1 MDTRVKPAYDDL
13 VRCEAMRFKSNA
25 TILAAGISRVQAGV
39 FMSLPLPSA
48 VDQTSVSRNRLIL
61 VVYTAA
67 IFTSAL
73 LLFSVQPLFT
83 KMVLPRLG
91 GSPAVWSVAMVFFQ
105 SLLLGG
111 YAYAHYLMQV
121 RGRIVPVAV
130 HLVLL
135 VIALLTLPLSIA
147 NGWGEPPTSGYAFWL
162 LGLFAV
168 SIGLPFF
175 ALAANNP
182 LLQAWFVR
190 TGHPNG
196 PDPYFL
202 YASSNIGSFLAL
214 LSYPVLL
221 EPMFT
226 LRTQNLIWTSLYGLL
241 ILLIAGC
248 GLLLLRSPA
257 NAVVEASR
265 DDADAPAP
273 DWALR
278 ARWIFLAAVPSGLLI
293 AVTAHISTDVA
304 AAPLLWVLPLS
315 LYLLTWVLVFQS
327 RPLLPHKWVLM
338 LQPLAI
344 AGVIVLLAVGG
355 EQNLLLTLG
364 GHQLC
369 FFVIAMACHGELA
382 RTRPPSKY
390 LTGFYV
396 ALSFGGMIG
405 GLFAGLL
412 APFMFS
418 WIAEYPIL
426 LALAA
431 LCRPPAG
438 ERFPRWSHWVW
449 PVLAVLAVALI
460 APSWSS
466 GKVFTW
472 LDDHRVWV
480 IGAVGVL
487 SALLTLGLNA
497 NRWKI
502 FATVVVALVLIR
514 VYPSDDGRVETV
526 RSFFGVHK
534 IVVTPN
540 GQYHVLM
547 HGTTIHGAEKFRNDD
562 GSPVT
567 GRPEAITYYHKDGGI
582 GQAISAIRERKGGP
596 IRVAVIGLGSGTL
609 TCASEPGENWK
620 FFEIDQSM
628 VDTARD
634 PKYFT
639 YIQNCEPGLK
649 PVIGDARLTFAKE
662 PDGIY
667 DLIIVD
673 AYSSDAIPIHLA
685 TEEAMEIYKQ
695 KLAPQGAVVMHVSN
709 RHLELSSVVVGIA
722 DANDLKSWVYS
733 EDSGRDNE
741 YIFSTS
747 VVVSAREEA
756 DVGALASSD
765 KWALT
770 EAEDNQRVWTDDY
783 SNVLGAVWRRLR
795 DGEQ

>member
-1 MDTRVKPAYDDL
+1 MTSPD
-13 VRCEAMRFKSNA
+13 S
-25 TILAAGISRVQAGV
+25 SV
-39 FMSLPLPSA
+39 FQDLPSEG
-48 VDQTSVSRNRLIL
+48 RNRLVLI
-61 VVYTAA
+61 VYTAA
-67 IFTSAL
+67 IFVSAL

-111 YAYAHYLMQV
+111 YAYAHFLMQL
-121 RGRIVPVAV
+121 RNRALPVAI

-135 VIALLTLPLSIA
+135 AVAMLTLPLSISS
-147 NGWGEPPTSGYAFWL
+147 GWGDPPNSGYAFWL

-221 EPMFT
+221 EPVFT
-226 LRTQNLIWTSLYGLL
+226 LRTQNLIWTGGYGLL
-241 ILLIAGC
+241 IVLIATC
-248 GLLLLRSPA
+248 GVLLLRAPA
-257 NAVVEASR
+257 NAADLNMPA
-265 DDADAPAP
+265 DDAEAPAP
-273 DWALR
+273 SWILR

-327 RPLLPHKWVLM
+327 RPLLPHKFMLM

-344 AGVIVLLAVGG
+344 MGVILLLAIGID
-355 EQNLLLTLG
+355 QNLLLTLG

-369 FFVIAMACHGELA
+369 FFIIAMACHGELA
-382 RTRPPSKY
+382 RTRPAAKY

-396 ALSFGGMIG
+396 ALSFGGMVG
-405 GLFAGLL
+405 GLFAGLI
-412 APFMFS
+412 APFTFS

-426 LALAA
+426 VALAV
-431 LCRPPAG
+431 LCRPPAE
-438 ERFPRWSHWVW
+438 ERWPKWSRWFW
-449 PVLAVLAVALI
+449 PLLAIIAVALI
-460 APSWSS
+460 APSYSS
-466 GKVFTW
+466 GKIFTW
-472 LDDHRVWV
+472 LETNRVYV
-480 IGAVGVL
+480 IGAVAVVSMIL
-487 SALLTLGLNA
+487 AILLKA
-497 NRWKI
+497 DRWKL
-502 FATVVVALVLIR
+502 AAVVTLALVLIR
-514 VYPSDDGRVETV
+514 MYPSDDGRVETV

-562 GSPVT
+562 GTPVT
-567 GRPEAITYYHKDGGI
+567 GQPEPITYYHKDGGI
-582 GQAISAIRERKGGP
+582 GQAITAIRERKGAP
-596 IRVAVIGLGSGTL
+596 LRVAVIGLGSGTL
-609 TCASEPGENWK
+609 VCAAEPGEDWK
-620 FFEIDQSM
+620 FFEIDQTM

-639 YIQNCEPGLK
+639 YIQSCQPALE
-649 PVIGDARLTFAKE
+649 PVIGDARLTFARE
-662 PDGIY
+662 PDGVY

-685 TEEAMEIYKQ
+685 TEEAMEIYKS
-695 KLAPQGAVVMHVSN
+695 KLAPHGAVVMHVSN

-722 DANDLKSWVYS
+722 DANDMKSWVYS

-747 VVVSAREEA
+747 VVASARNEA
-756 DVGALASSD
+756 DVGKLASSGQ
-765 KWALT
+765 WAMT

-795 DGEQ
+795 KGEE

>member
-1 MDTRVKPAYDDL
+1 MSSPAVADL
-13 VRCEAMRFKSNA
+13 N
-25 TILAAGISRVQAGV
+25 
-39 FMSLPLPSA
+39 SA
-48 VDQTSVSRNRLIL
+48 SRNRLLL

-111 YAYAHYLMQV
+111 YAYAHFLMQV
-121 RGRIVPVAV
+121 KNRIVPVVV

-135 VIALLTLPLSIA
+135 VVAFVTLPLSIA
-147 NGWGEPPTSGYAFWL
+147 AGWGTPPESGYAFWL

-214 LSYPVLL
+214 LAYPVLL
-221 EPMFT
+221 EPMFS
-226 LRTQNLIWTSLYGLL
+226 LHTQNVIWTAGYGLL

-248 GLLLLRSPA
+248 GALLLKSPVIA
-257 NAVVEASR
+257 IAAPGPDAIEA
-265 DDADAPAP
+265 PVP
-273 DWALR
+273 TWALR
-278 ARWIFLAAVPSGLLI
+278 LRWIFLAAVPSGLLI

-327 RPLLPHKWVLM
+327 RPLLPHAWILL

-355 EQNLLLTLG
+355 EQNLLATLG
-364 GHQLC
+364 GHLVC
-369 FFVIAMACHGELA
+369 FFIIAMACHGELA
-382 RTRPPSKY
+382 RQRPAAKY
-390 LTGFYV
+390 LTGYYV
-396 ALSFGGMIG
+396 ALSFGGMVG
-405 GLFAGLL
+405 GLFAGLI
-412 APFMFS
+412 APFTFS

-426 LALAA
+426 VALAV
-431 LCRPPAG
+431 LCRPAVP
-438 ERFPRWSHWVW
+438 ERYRGWSSAYWLLLV
-449 PVLAVLAVALI
+449 VAAVVLI
-460 APSWSS
+460 APSYS
-466 GKVFTW
+466 GGKLFTW
-472 LDDHRVWV
+472 LDAQRVNI
-480 IGAVGVL
+480 IG
-487 SALLTLGLNA
+487 GLA
-497 NRWKI
+497 I
-502 FATVVVALVLIR
+502 VALIVAILLRADRLKLVAITALALSLLR
-514 VYPSDDGRVETV
+514 FYPSDDGRVETV

-547 HGTTIHGAEKFRNDD
+547 HGTTIHGAEKYLNDD
-562 GSPVT
+562 GTPVT
-567 GRPEAITYYHKDGGI
+567 GRPEPISYYYKDGGI
-582 GQAISAIRERKGGP
+582 GQAISAVRARKGSP
-596 IRVAVIGLGSGTL
+596 IRVAVIGLGSGSL
-609 TCASEPGENWK
+609 TCASQPGEDWK

-634 PKYFT
+634 PKYFNF
-639 YIQNCEPGLK
+639 IQSCEPNLK

-662 PDGIY
+662 PDGVY

-685 TEEAMEIYKQ
+685 TEEAMEIYKE

-709 RHLELSSVVVGIA
+709 RHLELASVVVGIA
-722 DANDLKSWVYS
+722 DANDMKSWVYN
-733 EDSGRDNE
+733 EDSGRDAE
-741 YIFSTS
+741 YIFATN
-747 VVVSAREEA
+747 VVISAREPA
-756 DVGALASSD
+756 DVGTIASSSV
-765 KWALT
+765 WALT
-770 EAEDNQRVWTDDY
+770 EPDDDQRTWTDDY

-795 DGEQ
+795 DGEN

>member
-1 MDTRVKPAYDDL
+1 
-13 VRCEAMRFKSNA
+13 MRS
-25 TILAAGISRVQAGV
+25 
-39 FMSLPLPSA
+39 PEPSA
-48 VDQTSVSRNRLIL
+48 ATDQPSASRNRLVL
-61 VVYTAA
+61 AVYTSA
-67 IFTSAL
+67 IFVSAL

-105 SLLLGG
+105 SLLLAG
-111 YAYAHYLMQV
+111 YSYAHFLMQV
-121 RGRIVPVAV
+121 RNRAIPVAV

-135 VIALLTLPLSIA
+135 VLALLTLPLSIA
-147 NGWGEPPTSGYAFWL
+147 AGFGEPPNSGYAFWL
-162 LGLFAV
+162 LALFAV

-190 TGHPNG
+190 TGHPAG

-226 LRTQNLIWTSLYGLL
+226 LRTQNLIWTGGYGLL

-248 GLLLLRSPA
+248 GALLLRSPA
-257 NAVVEASR
+257 RNL
-265 DDADAPAP
+265 ADMQTEQTEAPAP
-273 DWALR
+273 PWRLR
-278 ARWIFLAAVPSGLLI
+278 GRWIFLAAVPSGLLI

-327 RPLLPHKWVLM
+327 RPLLPHKWM
-338 LQPLAI
+338 LLAQPAAI
-344 AGVIVLLAVGG
+344 AGVVVLLAIGG
-355 EQNLLLTLG
+355 EQNLLPTLG
-364 GHQLC
+364 GHLLC

-382 RTRPPSKY
+382 RTRPASKY

-396 ALSFGGMIG
+396 ALSFGGMLG
-405 GLFAGLL
+405 GLFAGLI
-412 APFMFS
+412 APYTFS
-418 WIAEYPIL
+418 WVAEYPIL

-431 LCRPPAG
+431 LCRPPG
-438 ERFPRWSHWVW
+438 GDERLPRWSRWYW
-449 PVLAVLAVALI
+449 AFLAVLAGTLIVLSYSTGKTSLWLEHHRIWVAG
-460 APSWSS
+460 S
-466 GKVFTW
+466 
-472 LDDHRVWV
+472 
-480 IGAVGVL
+480 VGVL
-487 SALLTLGLNA
+487 AGLLALALNA
-497 NRWKI
+497 SRWKI

-514 VYPSDDGRVETV
+514 VYPADEGRVDTV

-534 IVVTPN
+534 IVVTPH

-547 HGTTIHGAEKFRNDD
+547 HGTTIHGAEKFQNND
-562 GSPVT
+562 GTPVT
-567 GRPEAITYYHKDGGI
+567 GRPEPITYYYKDGGI
-582 GQAISAIRERKGGP
+582 GQAITAIRERKGAP
-596 IRVAVIGLGSGTL
+596 LRVAVIGVGSGTL
-609 TCASEPGENWK
+609 ACASEPGETWK
-620 FFEIDQSM
+620 FFEIDQTM
-628 VDTARD
+628 VDTARA

-639 YIQNCEPGLK
+639 YIQNCEPDLK

-662 PDGIY
+662 PDGAY

-685 TEEAMEIYKQ
+685 TEQAMKIYKD

-709 RHLELSSVVVGIA
+709 RHLELASVIVGIA

-733 EDSGRDNE
+733 EDSGRDDE
-741 YIFSTS
+741 YIFATS

-756 DVGALASSD
+756 DVGKLASSD
-765 KWALT
+765 QWTET
-770 EAEDNQRVWTDDY
+770 EADEKQRVWTDDY

-795 DGEQ
+795 DGEE

>member
-1 MDTRVKPAYDDL
+1 MNSADSP
-13 VRCEAMRFKSNA
+13 
-25 TILAAGISRVQAGV
+25 GV
-39 FMSLPLPSA
+39 ADQPSA
-48 VDQTSVSRNRLIL
+48 TRNRLVLI
-61 VVYTAA
+61 VYTAA
-67 IFTSAL
+67 IFVSAL

-105 SLLLGG
+105 SLLLAG
-111 YAYAHYLMQV
+111 YGYAHYLI
-121 RGRIVPVAV
+121 RIQNRIIMAGV

-135 VIALLTLPLSIA
+135 VIALLSLPLSIA
-147 NGWGEPPTSGYAFWL
+147 SGWGEPPSSGYAFWL

-182 LLQAWFVR
+182 LLQAWFFR
-190 TGHPNG
+190 TGHPSG

-226 LRTQNLIWTSLYGLL
+226 LRTQNLIWTGGYGLL
-241 ILLIAGC
+241 IVLIAFC
-248 GLLLLRSPA
+248 AVLLLGSPA
-257 NAVVEASR
+257 SAAI
-265 DDADAPAP
+265 DAPAEDKIAAP
-273 DWALR
+273 PPWILR
-278 ARWIFLAAVPSGLLI
+278 ARWIFLASVPSGLLI

-327 RPLLPHKWVLM
+327 RPLLPHKWMLM
-338 LQPLAI
+338 LQPVAI

-369 FFVIAMACHGELA
+369 FFIIAMACHGELA
-382 RTRPPSKY
+382 RTRPPAKY

-396 ALSFGGMIG
+396 ALSFGGMVG

-412 APFMFS
+412 APFAFS
-418 WIAEYPIL
+418 WVAEYPIL

-431 LCRPPAG
+431 LCRPPG
-438 ERFPRWSHWVW
+438 GQERLPRWSGWYW
-449 PVLAVLAVALI
+449 PFLAVIAVAMI
-460 APSWSS
+460 APSYAED
-466 GKVFTW
+466 KFMTW
-472 LDDHRVWV
+472 LDAHRVWV

-487 SALLTLGLNA
+487 SALMALGLNA
-497 NRWKI
+497 ERQKI

-514 VYPSDDGRVETV
+514 VYPADEGRVETV

-534 IVVTPN
+534 IVVTPR

-547 HGTTIHGAEKFRNDD
+547 HGTTIHGAQKFQNDD
-562 GSPVT
+562 GSPVA
-567 GRPEAITYYHKDGGI
+567 GRPEPITYYHQSGGI
-582 GQAISAIRERKGGP
+582 GQVVTALRERKGGP
-596 IRVAVIGLGSGTL
+596 LRVAVIGLGAGTL
-609 TCASEPGENWK
+609 ACASEPGEKWK
-620 FFEIDQSM
+620 FFEIDQTM
-628 VDTARD
+628 VDTAHD
-634 PKYFT
+634 PKYFS
-639 YIQNCEPGLK
+639 YIKNCEPDLK
-649 PVIGDARLTFAKE
+649 PVTGDARLTFAKE

-685 TEEAMEIYKQ
+685 TEQAMAIYKS
-695 KLAPQGAVVMHVSN
+695 KLAPHGVVLMHVSN
-709 RHLELSSVVVGIA
+709 RHLELASVVVGIA
-722 DANDLKSWVYS
+722 SANDLESWVFN
-733 EDSGRDNE
+733 EDSNRDNE
-741 YIFSTS
+741 YIFATE
-747 VVVSAREEA
+747 VVVSARDEDDVGKLATSKQWAMTEA
-756 DVGALASSD
+756 D
-765 KWALT
+765 KK
-770 EAEDNQRVWTDDY
+770 QRVWTDDY
-783 SNVLGAVWRRLR
+783 SNILGAVWRKLR
-795 DGEQ
+795 RGEE

>member
-1 MDTRVKPAYDDL
+1 MTSSPPSSAPDR
-13 VRCEAMRFKSNA
+13 
-25 TILAAGISRVQAGV
+25 
-39 FMSLPLPSA
+39 PSA
-48 VDQTSVSRNRLIL
+48 PRNRLIL
-61 VVYTAA
+61 VVYTVA

-111 YAYAHYLMQV
+111 YAYAHFLMKLRSRV
-121 RGRIVPVAV
+121 VPVAI
-130 HLVLL
+130 HLALL
-135 VIALLTLPLSIA
+135 VVALLTLPLSIA
-147 NGWGEPPTSGYAFWL
+147 GGWGEPPSSGYAIWL
-162 LGLFAV
+162 LALFAV

-190 TGHPNG
+190 TGHPDG

-221 EPMFT
+221 EPMLT
-226 LRTQNLIWTSLYGLL
+226 LRAQNLLWTGGYGLL

-248 GLLLLRSPA
+248 GVLLLRSPPVA
-257 NAVVEASR
+257 TAAADDDVNAL
-265 DDADAPAP
+265 AP

-278 ARWIFLAAVPSGLLI
+278 LRWIFLAAVPSGLLI

-327 RPLLPHKWVLM
+327 RPLLPHQWMLA

-344 AGVIVLLAVGG
+344 AGVVILLAIGG

-382 RTRPPSKY
+382 RTRPASRY

-396 ALSFGGMIG
+396 ALSFGGMVG
-405 GLFAGLL
+405 GLFAGLI
-412 APFMFS
+412 APFIFS

-426 LALAA
+426 LGLAA
-431 LCRPPAG
+431 LCRPARD
-438 ERFPRWSHWVW
+438 EFLPRWSLWYI
-449 PVLAVLAVALI
+449 PVLALI
-460 APSWSS
+460 AAALVTPAYSRGAVWS
-466 GKVFTW
+466 W
-472 LDDHRVWV
+472 LDDHRVWI
-480 IGAVGVL
+480 IGAVAVL
-487 SALLTLGLNA
+487 AALLA
-497 NRWKI
+497 VAARVNRWKVA
-502 FATVVVALVLIR
+502 ATMMLALVLIR
-514 VYPSDDGRVETV
+514 VYPADDGRVETV

-547 HGTTIHGAEKFRNDD
+547 HGTTIHGAERLQNDD
-562 GSPVT
+562 GTPIT
-567 GRPEAITYYHKDGGI
+567 GRPEPISYYHRDGGI
-582 GQAISAIRERKGGP
+582 GQAIAAIRERKGGP
-596 IRVAVIGLGSGTL
+596 IRVAVIGLGAGTL
-609 TCASEPGENWK
+609 TCASQPGENWR

-628 VDTARD
+628 VDTAKN

-639 YIQNCEPGLK
+639 YVRDCESELK
-649 PVIGDARLTFAKE
+649 PVMGDARLTFARE
-662 PDGIY
+662 PEGIY

-685 TEEAMEIYKQ
+685 TEEAMEIYKD
-695 KLAPQGAVVMHVSN
+695 KLAPHGAVVMHVSN
-709 RHLELSSVVVGIA
+709 RHLELASVVVGIA
-722 DANDLKSWVYS
+722 DANELKSWVYN

-741 YIFSTS
+741 YIFATN
-747 VVVSAREEA
+747 VVISAREDA
-756 DVGALASSD
+756 DVGTLASSG

-770 EAEDNQRVWTDDY
+770 DPTENQRVWTDDY
-783 SNVLGAVWRRLR
+783 SNILGAVWRRLR
-795 DGEQ
+795 DGENQ

>member
-1 MDTRVKPAYDDL
+1 MT
-13 VRCEAMRFKSNA
+13 
-25 TILAAGISRVQAGV
+25 
-39 FMSLPLPSA
+39 SLSSA
-48 VDQTSVSRNRLIL
+48 VAGHETARNRSIL

-105 SLLLGG
+105 SLLLAG
-111 YAYAHYLMQV
+111 YAYAHVLMTLKN
-121 RGRIVPVAV
+121 RIIPVAV
-130 HLVLL
+130 HLVVL
-135 VIALLTLPLSIA
+135 IAAFLTLPLSISA
-147 NGWGEPPTSGYAFWL
+147 GWNEPPSTGYAFWL

-182 LLQAWFVR
+182 MLQAWFVR
-190 TGHPNG
+190 TGHPDG

-214 LSYPVLL
+214 LSYPFAL

-226 LRTQNLIWTSLYGLL
+226 LHTQNRIWAVGYGLL
-241 ILLIAGC
+241 IVLIAASGVM
-248 GLLLLRSPA
+248 LLRSPPFEIKDDEA
-257 NAVVEASR
+257 RDVEAARPS
-265 DDADAPAP
+265 
-273 DWALR
+273 WLQW
-278 ARWIFLAAVPSGLLI
+278 ARWVFLAAVPSGLLI

-327 RPLLPHKWVLM
+327 RPLLPHALM
-338 LQPLAI
+338 LKLQPVAI
-344 AGVIVLLAVGG
+344 AGVMILLAIGG

-369 FFVIAMACHGELA
+369 FFIIAMACHGELA
-382 RTRPPSKY
+382 RTRPASSY

-405 GLFAGLL
+405 GLFAGLV
-412 APFMFS
+412 APFTFS

-426 LALAA
+426 LAFAA
-431 LCRPPAG
+431 LCRPAQKPNESRGNIIWLAA
-438 ERFPRWSHWVW
+438 VAVILILI
-449 PVLAVLAVALI
+449 VLAYRTGRSEAFLEGYRVWIVTLVAGAAALFAVVMRTDRWRLTALVAL
-460 APSWSS
+460 
-466 GKVFTW
+466 G
-472 LDDHRVWV
+472 
-480 IGAVGVL
+480 
-487 SALLTLGLNA
+487 
-497 NRWKI
+497 
-502 FATVVVALVLIR
+502 LVLIR
-514 VYPSDDGRVETV
+514 VYPADEGRVDTV

-534 IVVTPN
+534 IVVTSD

-547 HGTTIHGAEKFRNDD
+547 HGTTIHGAEKFKNAD

-567 GRPEAITYYHKDGGI
+567 GRPEPISYYHKDGGI
-582 GQAISAIRERKGGP
+582 GRAVASVRARKGAP
-596 IRVAVIGLGSGTL
+596 LRVAVIGLGAGTL
-609 TCASEPGENWK
+609 ACQAQPNETWK
-620 FFEIDQSM
+620 FFEIDQTM

-639 YIQNCEPGLK
+639 YIQSCMPDMK

-667 DLIIVD
+667 DMIIVD

-685 TEEAMEIYKQ
+685 TEEAMAIYKA
-695 KLAPQGAVVMHVSN
+695 KLAPQGVVVMHVSN
-709 RHLELSSVVVGIA
+709 RHLELASVVVGIA
-722 DANDLKSWVYS
+722 DANDMKSWVYD
-733 EDSGRDNE
+733 EDSGRDDE
-741 YIFSTS
+741 YIYPTN

-756 DVGALASSD
+756 DVGALASND
-765 KWALT
+765 KWELT
-770 EAEDNQRVWTDDY
+770 EPTEGESVWTDDY
-783 SNVLGAVWRRLR
+783 SNVLGAVYRRLR
-795 DGEQ
+795 DGE